1 MKYMLDTN
9 ICSYIIKHRPKEVY
23 AKFKSISMAECGIS
37 SITLAELRYWVARN
51 KLQHKKSSNAGQPNI
66 NELVIDQF
74 VSHLNIQE
82 FDSIAADTYGDI
94 RAELESR
101 GTVIGSE
108 DLLIGAHARSLNCV
122 LVTNNV
128 KEFKRIRGLE
138 IENWVK
144 N

>member
-9 ICSYIIKHRPKEVY
+9 ICSYIIKHRPPEVY

-51 KLQHKKSSNAGQPNI
+51 KMQHKKSKNSSQPNI

-74 VSHLNIQE
+74 ISHLNIQE
-82 FDSIAADTYGDI
+82 FDSVAADSYGDI
-94 RAELESR
+94 RSDLESR
-101 GTVIGSE
+101 GIMIGSE
-108 DLLIGAHARSLNCV
+108 DLLIGAHACSLHCV

-138 IENWVK
+138 VENWVK
-144 N
+144 